1 MLLLLYIR
9 YLLFRIP
16 KEELKAMNEKEIMS
30 ELNNLI
36 KQKEKWNTSIDNV
49 VLILKNTNSKEI
61 KAKSLWLL
69 GEMGLQ
75 NSSQIQDHI
84 QIIASFLNAKEP
96 KLRAR
101 AVNALGRIG
110 RTNHLLV
117 MPYWDD
123 MIDMKNDE
131 SSDVRM
137 CFIWACENIATNSPD
152 LYSNYMD
159 IFLELIND
167 KNDRVRIEAPEMFR
181 VIGKRK
187 PKYVEPYLDK
197 LQWFA
202 DNDLH
207 RVVRIHSAGAVRVT
221 KKALEAT
228 KNINE

>member
-1 MLLLLYIR
+1 
-9 YLLFRIP
+9 
-16 KEELKAMNEKEIMS
+16 MNEKEIMS
-30 ELNNLI
+30 ELNNLT

-49 VLILKNTNSKEI
+49 VLILKSTNSKKI

-84 QIIASFLNAKEP
+84 QIIASFLNDKEP
-96 KLRAR
+96 KLRER

-110 RTNHLLV
+110 RANHLLV
-117 MPYWDD
+117 MPYWDNI
-123 MIDMKNDE
+123 MDMKNDE

-137 CFIWACENIATNSPD
+137 CFIWACENIATNSPE
-152 LYSNYMD
+152 LYSNCMD

-228 KNINE
+228 KNIDE